1 MYLFKDETIPTAL
14 LFILLSLPLAVS
26 LFLVVYA
33 IRLIPG
39 LRLKKAGGRLRSR
52 LFLFFVMTVL
62 FSSLP
67 STFISSRLISEITR
81 TFFSMDVEKTIKD
94 TRWFALDAWK
104 FRLEALEQVS
114 SSSKLVLAL
123 ELEAQGLREEALDQ
137 LSSVHSELLAVQS
150 FRRIDNQTWQE
161 DRFTGEK
168 SLHLTEAPSSKAGF
182 LSRNEA
188 RDKDCIRYIRLVNDR
203 SMLVVTFS
211 LGKDFDKRIER
222 LDHAELINDTVS
234 SIRDR
239 VDSITLFLYMLFS
252 LPSLFIALVIA
263 LSLSDQVA
271 KPVVELSKATAKVA
285 NGDFSVRIPSAPND
299 ELGGLVAAF
308 NMMVSELKITN
319 DLSIRTEKIS
329 IWQDIA
335 QRLAHE
341 IKNPLTP
348 IRLSAERLL
357 RRWEKNPEGAAE
369 ILETSVRTIMQEVD
383 NLNTLL
389 AEFRSFSRLPPPCL
403 SKNVLLSL
411 IRETTNVFTLSYQ
424 DITIETDEVD
434 PTITLMVDSRQ
445 FAQVMHNLILNAID
459 AMNEKG
465 SITIR
470 AARINKREKT
480 FCRMTVRDSGI
491 GISPEDI
498 KELFNPYF
506 TTKEQG
512 TGLGLSIVERIISEH
527 RGQIWCESAIGYGT
541 SFYIDLPMETDE

>member
-1 MYLFKDETIPTAL
+1 MYLFRDDRIPSAL
-14 LFILLSLPLAVS
+14 LFILISLPLAVS

-94 TRWFALDAWK
+94 ARWFALDAWK
-104 FRLEALEQVS
+104 FRLEALERAS
-114 SSSKLVLAL
+114 ASSKLVLAL
-123 ELEAQGLREEALDQ
+123 ELEAQGLQKEAQ
-137 LSSVHSELLAVQS
+137 ETLSGIHSELLAVQS
-150 FRRIDNQTWQE
+150 FQSSDNQTWVQGQFSGDAAYKMAE
-161 DRFTGEK
+161 ST
-168 SLHLTEAPSSKAGF
+168 STETGF
-182 LSRNEA
+182 LSREED
-188 RDKDCIRYIRLVNDR
+188 RDRDCIRYVRLVNDR
-203 SMLVVTFS
+203 SMLIITFS
-211 LGKDFDKRIER
+211 LGKDFDARIAR
-222 LDHAELINDTVS
+222 LDHAEHISDTVS
-234 SIRDR
+234 SIRGR

-403 SKNVLLSL
+403 SNAVLLSL
-411 IRETTNVFTLSYQ
+411 IRETTNVFTLSYP
-424 DITIETDEVD
+424 DVSILTDEVD
-434 PTITLMVDSRQ
+434 PAITLMVDSRQ
-445 FAQVMHNLILNAID
+445 FSQVMHNLILNAID
-459 AMNEKG
+459 AMNDQG
-465 SITIR
+465 TISIR
-470 AARINKREKT
+470 AIRINKRDRAY
-480 FCRMTVRDSGI
+480 CRITVRDTGT

-506 TTKEQG
+506 TTKEHG

-527 RGQIWCESAIGYGT
+527 KGQIWCESAIGYGT
-541 SFYIDLPMETDE
+541 SFYIDLPMDTEE